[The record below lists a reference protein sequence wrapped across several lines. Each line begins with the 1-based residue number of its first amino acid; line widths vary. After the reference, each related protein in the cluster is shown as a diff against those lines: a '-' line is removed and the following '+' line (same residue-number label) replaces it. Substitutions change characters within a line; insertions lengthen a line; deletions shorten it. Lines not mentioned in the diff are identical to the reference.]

1 LNQVKIAFVN
11 QPWNR
16 VAIPVESGSIAIWT
30 YEVARRLAPVFEPV
44 VYARRTGDDK
54 PEERDEGV
62 EYRRVSIAQDVLAQR
77 IARRVRVPFLEQALR
92 FDRSLYF
99 LGYASRIAKDIRR
112 QRCDVVHIHNY
123 TQFAPVIRRH
133 NPEARIVLHMHC
145 EWLTQIDRKVI
156 AERMRSIDR
165 VIGCSEYLTG
175 TIRKAFPELADR
187 CHTVHNGVNVQ
198 HFSPAGMPGQS
209 GAKKEQTV
217 LFVGRVSPEKGVHVL
232 LDAFRQVLK
241 ERPNTRLELIGPLGA
256 APAEF
261 IVGCTDDPKVKEL
274 EPMYLRDYAASLK
287 RTLSGEMSAKVSFVG
302 PVPYLELLNRY
313 RAADVFVFP
322 SVWNEPFGLP
332 VVEAMACGVPVVAT
346 RSGGITEIVREG
358 ESGLLVE
365 RGDSKALAAALLR
378 VLSEDHLACKMGEA
392 GARRAREMFTWE
404 RVAGVLGS
412 VYADT
417 VKPRTGEIEG
427 R

>member
-1 LNQVKIAFVN
+1 VKIAFVN

-16 VAIPVESGSIAIWT
+16 VVIPVESGSIAIWT
-30 YEVARRLAPVFEPV
+30 YEVARRLAPRFEPV
-44 VYARRTGDDK
+44 VYAKKTGDDK
-54 PEERDEGV
+54 AEERDEGV
-62 EYRRVSIAQDVLAQR
+62 EYRRVSIAEDVLAQR
-77 IARRVRVPFLEQALR
+77 LARRLPVPFLKQPLQ

-99 LGYASRIAKDIRR
+99 LGYASRIAKDIRQ

-123 TQFAPVIRRH
+123 AQFAPVIRRH

-145 EWLTQIDRKVI
+145 EWLTQIDRRAI

-165 VIGCSEYLTG
+165 VVGCSDYLTG
-175 TIRKAFPELADR
+175 TIRKAFPEVADR

-198 HFSPAGMPGQS
+198 HFSPAGIPAQS
-209 GAKKEQTV
+209 DGKKDQTV

-232 LDAFRQVLK
+232 VDAFRQVLA
-241 ERPNTRLELIGPLGA
+241 ERPNTRLEIVGPLGA

-274 EPMYLRDYAASLK
+274 EPMYQGDYAASLQ
-287 RTLSGEMSAKVSFVG
+287 RALPGEMSAKVSFVG
-302 PVPYLELLNRY
+302 PVPYLDLLNRY
-313 RAADVFVFP
+313 RSADVFVFP

-346 RSGGITEIVREG
+346 RSGGIMEIVREG

-365 RGDSKALAAALLR
+365 RGDSKALAGALLR
-378 VLSEDHLACKMGEA
+378 VLSDGALRSKLGEA
-392 GARRAREMFTWE
+392 GARRAREIFAWE
-404 RVAGVLGS
+404 RVVGVLGS
-412 VYADT
+412 VYAGT
-417 VKPRTGEIEG
+417 VAPGIGEFVG